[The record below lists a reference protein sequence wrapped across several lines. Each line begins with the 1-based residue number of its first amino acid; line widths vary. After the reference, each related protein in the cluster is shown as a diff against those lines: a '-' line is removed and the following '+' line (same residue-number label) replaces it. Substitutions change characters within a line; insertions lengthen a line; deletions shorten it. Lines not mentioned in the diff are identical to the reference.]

1 MEGNPSGT
9 GSNQGLKKII
19 SEDEDIAQLGK
30 LPDERGSRVNFQHC
44 LVHACNPGSELQVQP

>member
-9 GSNQGLKKII
+9 GSNQGLKKIT

-30 LPDERGSRVNFQHC
+30 ALGLISST
-44 LVHACNPGSELQVQP
+44 A